1 MRNFGQV
8 PRGVT
13 PAYAGALAL
22 LEASG
27 DDFLWMRM
35 DETSG
40 TKCLAGSGS
49 VIESLTISGTLT
61 NAFSNAGWITF
72 DGSTMYLA
80 SQAEALRALCDLST
94 LTSGGLLIVADFYL
108 AAKPTSGEVLVS
120 ASRDATAE
128 GGVAMYLNSNATTAQ
143 LCAGIRY
150 AGGGSVTQVAQTPA
164 NSVSVT
170 ARQTGGVLYDVK
182 NLTARVDLNGGA
194 ASNSAAISGALPR
207 GAITGSN
214 AFSLAAV
221 GSTGA
226 SSKLGS
232 TSGAGARMANVFIRR
247 YEDNPPSAA
256 DFAAICKQMHATPS
270 FLPRIACR

>member
-1 MRNFGQV
+1 MRNLGQIS
-8 PRGVT
+8 RGAV

-22 LEASG
+22 LNASG

-35 DETSG
+35 DESSG
-40 TKCLAGSGS
+40 TTCLAGSGS

-94 LTSGGLLIVADFYL
+94 LTSGGLLVVADFYL
-108 AAKPTSGEVLVS
+108 AAKPTANEQVVS
-120 ASRDATAE
+120 CSRDATE
-128 GGVAMYLNSNATTAQ
+128 GGISMYLNSSASTAQ

-150 AGGGSVTQVAQTPA
+150 TGGGSVTQVTQTPA

-170 ARQTGGVLYDVK
+170 TRQTGAVLYDIA
-182 NLTARVDLNGGA
+182 NLTTRIDLNGGA
-194 ASNSAAISGALPR
+194 SSNSAAISGALPT
-207 GAITGSN
+207 GATSGSN
-214 AFSLAAV
+214 AFVIGAS

-226 SSKLGS
+226 NNKLGS
-232 TSGAGARMANVFIRR
+232 TSGAGARIANVFVRR
-247 YEDNPPSAA
+247 YADNPPNAT
-256 DFAAICKQMHATPS
+256 DFAAICKQMNATPS

>member
-22 LEASG
+22 LAETG
-27 DDFLWMRM
+27 DDWLWMRM

-40 TKCLAGSGS
+40 TACFAGSGS
-49 VIESLTISGTLT
+49 VISSLALSGTLT

-80 SQAEALRALCDLST
+80 SQSEALRAMCDLST
-94 LTSGGLLIVADFYL
+94 LTDGGLLIVSDFYL
-108 AAKPTSGEVLVS
+108 AAKPTASEVLVS

-128 GGVAMYLNSNATTAQ
+128 GGVVMYLNGNATTAQ

-150 AGGGSVTQVAQTPA
+150 AGAGSVTQVTQTVA
-164 NSVSVT
+164 NSVALT
-170 ARQTGGVLYDVK
+170 TRQTGGVLYDVK

-247 YEDNPPSAA
+247 YADNPPSAA

>member
-1 MRNFGQV
+1 MRNQMV
-8 PRGVT
+8 PRGRV
-13 PAYAGALAL
+13 PDYSGALAL
-22 LEASG
+22 LAASG

-35 DETSG
+35 DESSG
-40 TKCLAGSGS
+40 TTALAGSGS
-49 VIESLTISGTLT
+49 VIDALTISGTLT
-61 NAFSNAGWITF
+61 SAFSNAGWITF

-94 LTSGGLLIVADFYL
+94 LTDGGLLMVADFYL
-108 AAKPTSGEVLVS
+108 AAKPTAGEVLIS
-120 ASRDATAE
+120 CSRDATVE
-128 GGVAMYLNSNATTAQ
+128 GGVAMYLGSSASTAQ

-150 AGGGSVTQVAQTPA
+150 AGGGSVTQITQTPA
-164 NSVSVT
+164 NSVALT
-170 ARQTGGVLYDVK
+170 TRQTGGVLYDVK
-182 NLTARVDLNGGA
+182 NLTTRVNLNGGA

-247 YEDNPPSAA
+247 YEDNPPDAT
-256 DFAAICKQMHATPS
+256 DFAAICKQMHNTPS

>member
-1 MRNFGQV
+1 MRNYGQIS
-8 PRGVT
+8 RGSV

-22 LEASG
+22 LNASG

-35 DETSG
+35 DESSG
-40 TKCLAGSGS
+40 TTCLSGSGS

-61 NAFSNAGWITF
+61 SAFSNAGWITF

-108 AAKPTSGEVLVS
+108 AAKPTASEVLVS

-150 AGGGSVTQVAQTPA
+150 AGAGSVTQVTQTAA

-170 ARQTGGVLYDVK
+170 TRQTGGVLYDVK
-182 NLTARVDLNGGA
+182 NLTTRVDLNGGA
-194 ASNSAAISGALPR
+194 DSNSAAISGAMPR

-221 GSTGA
+221 GSSGA

-256 DFAAICKQMHATPS
+256 DFAAICKQMYATPS

>member
-1 MRNFGQV
+1 MRNYGQIS
-8 PRGVT
+8 RGSV

-22 LEASG
+22 LNASG
-27 DDFLWMRM
+27 DDFLWLRM
-35 DETSG
+35 DESSG
-40 TKCLAGSGS
+40 TTCLAGSGS

-61 NAFSNAGWITF
+61 SAFSNAGWITF

-108 AAKPTSGEVLVS
+108 AAKPTASEVLVS

-150 AGGGSVTQVAQTPA
+150 AGAGSVTQVTQTAA

-170 ARQTGGVLYDVK
+170 TRQTGGVLYDVK
-182 NLTARVDLNGGA
+182 NLTTRVDLNGGA
-194 ASNSAAISGALPR
+194 ASNSAAISGAMPR

-221 GSTGA
+221 GSSGA

-256 DFAAICKQMHATPS
+256 DFAAICKQMYATPS
-270 FLPRIACR
+270 FLPRIVCR

>member
-1 MRNFGQV
+1 MRNYGQIS
-8 PRGVT
+8 RGSV

-22 LEASG
+22 LNASG

-40 TKCLAGSGS
+40 TTCLAGSGS

-61 NAFSNAGWITF
+61 SAFSNAGWITF

-80 SQAEALRALCDLST
+80 SQAEALRALSDLST
-94 LTSGGLLIVADFYL
+94 LTAGGLLIVADFYL
-108 AAKPTSGEVLVS
+108 AAKPTAGEMLVS
-120 ASRDATAE
+120 ASRDASAE
-128 GGVAMYLNSNATTAQ
+128 GGIAMYLNSTASTAQ

-150 AGGGSVTQVAQTPA
+150 AGGGSVTQVTQTPA

-170 ARQTGGVLYDVK
+170 ARQTGAVLYDVK
-182 NLTARVDLNGGA
+182 NLTTRIDLNGGA
-194 ASNSAAISGALPR
+194 SSNSAAISGALPS
-207 GAITGSN
+207 GATSGSN

-221 GSTGA
+221 GVTGA
-226 SSKLGS
+226 SSKLGA

-247 YEDNPPSAA
+247 YADNPPNAA

-270 FLPRIACR
+270 FLPRVACR

>member
-1 MRNFGQV
+1 MRNYGQIS
-8 PRGVT
+8 RGAV

-22 LEASG
+22 LNASG

-35 DETSG
+35 DESSG
-40 TKCLAGSGS
+40 TTCLAGSGS

-94 LTSGGLLIVADFYL
+94 LTSGGLLIVSDFYL
-108 AAKPTSGEVLVS
+108 AAKPTAGEVIVS
-120 ASRDATAE
+120 CSRDATTE
-128 GGVAMYLNSNATTAQ
+128 GGVSMYLNSNATTAQ

-150 AGGGSVTQVAQTPA
+150 AGAGSVTQVTQTPA
-164 NSVSVT
+164 NSVALT
-170 ARQTGGVLYDVK
+170 TRQTGGVLYDVK

-194 ASNSAAISGALPR
+194 ASNSSAISGALPR

-247 YEDNPPSAA
+247 YEDNPPNAA